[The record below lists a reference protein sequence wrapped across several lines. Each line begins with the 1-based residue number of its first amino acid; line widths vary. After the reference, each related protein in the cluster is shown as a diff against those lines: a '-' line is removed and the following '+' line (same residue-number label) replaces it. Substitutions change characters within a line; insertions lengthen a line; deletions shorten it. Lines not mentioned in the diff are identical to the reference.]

1 MTPDQILSHP
11 PRVLTQAQRE
21 RYFETGYLLLPG
33 IVATEWIARLRT
45 GIGELVERSRKLTES
60 NSEYDLETE
69 HSAASPR
76 LRRIVN
82 PSSASRAVWEYVSD
96 AVVADIAADLLGPDV
111 KFLDTQMNFKWARG
125 GTEIKWHQDITYFP
139 HTNYSL
145 LTIGTMLEDVG
156 PEQGP
161 MGVIPGS
168 HRGPIFELYDKEGRW
183 IGTLRDHDMA
193 TVDFSK
199 AAYLMGP
206 AGSIQVHSCRTL
218 HGSAQNNSDRSRPLL
233 LATYSSADAFPYVP
247 YPVVSDQT
255 FRIVRGRPA
264 VRAHLDPEPCPL
276 PPDWSKG
283 KGYQSI
289 FVWQQK
295 EDVAMTG
302 GAP

>member
-1 MTPDQILSHP
+1 MKPEQILSHS

-21 RYFETGYLLLPG
+21 CYFETGYLLLPNT
-33 IVATEWIARLRT
+33 VPADWVARLRDAVA
-45 GIGELVERSRKLTES
+45 ELVDRSRMLTKS
-60 NSEYDLETE
+60 NAEYDLEKGHTAE
-69 HSAASPR
+69 SPL

-82 PSSASRAVWEYVSD
+82 PSSGHQALWEYVSN

-111 KFLDTQMNFKWARG
+111 KFLDTQLNFKWARG

-139 HTNYSL
+139 HTNYNL

-168 HRGPIFELYDKEGRW
+168 HRGPIFELYDDEGRW
-183 IGTLRDHDMA
+183 TGSLRERDLA
-193 TVDFSK
+193 AVDFSK
-199 AAYLMGP
+199 AGYLTGP

-233 LATYSSADAFPYVP
+233 LATYSAADAFPYVP

-255 FRIVRGRPA
+255 FCIVRGYPA
-264 VRAHLDPEPCPL
+264 SRAHLDPEPCPL

-295 EDVAMTG
+295 EAVAT
-302 GAP
+302 ARDTP